1 MLIKNWIRMAG
12 ACALGGTLLVFAH
25 GANAQS
31 GALRVILPV
40 SAGSGVDTNARAAQ
54 DKLSEHLGRSV
65 VIENLPGAGG
75 ITGTHELVKADPDG
89 NTIGIVSNNHAV
101 NPSIY
106 KSLPYDSINDIT
118 PISVLGSTPFLLLV
132 NPDRIPARNAKD
144 LQKLLQDNPGKYNYA
159 SSGNGTIIHLAGAM
173 FVQEAEVDVQHI
185 PYKGMGQA
193 ITDLIGG
200 QVEIGVA
207 ALPAVQGHLKQGTLY
222 PIGVMGAERIPSMPD
237 LPTIAEQGF
246 PGVDVAGWFA
256 AVAPKGLSDAKLQE
270 LHKGIAAAFTDP
282 VVLER
287 LTAMENI
294 INPTS
299 PEEARTFMASE
310 QERFGNIARA
320 SGMEPS

>member
-173 FVQEAEVDVQHI
+173 FVQEAEV
-185 PYKGMGQA
+185 
-193 ITDLIGG
+193 
-200 QVEIGVA
+200 
-207 ALPAVQGHLKQGTLY
+207 
-222 PIGVMGAERIPSMPD
+222 
-237 LPTIAEQGF
+237 
-246 PGVDVAGWFA
+246 
-256 AVAPKGLSDAKLQE
+256 
-270 LHKGIAAAFTDP
+270 
-282 VVLER
+282 
-287 LTAMENI
+287 
-294 INPTS
+294 
-299 PEEARTFMASE
+299 
-310 QERFGNIARA
+310 
-320 SGMEPS
+320 